1 MNIQQINEGI
11 QITDFLEKLAI
22 LPAYKRGDES
32 WYISPIREP
41 EHRPSFKVNSSI
53 NRWYDHGT
61 GEGGKLIDLALRLY
75 KTTDL
80 SEAIGMINDLFLF
93 SQARTLNP
101 ISSASGT
108 MRMQNENY
116 PDNPKIIIQRVEPL
130 EEPHTLVR
138 YLNQRQ
144 ISLNTASPYCKEV
157 QFRIEDKTYQ
167 AIGFLNR
174 SGGYELRNSWF
185 KGASSPKDITYINN
199 GSDLVC
205 LLEGFMDFLSLLE
218 MSLQPEKTSDFL
230 ILNSLAM
237 LNKSIETL
245 KTHQQIESFLDHDNP
260 GKAALQKL
268 SDSGLKVIDRST
280 LYKNY
285 KDVNEYLVAM
295 RCKKL
300 IQPLVKEPSVRYRRG
315 LGIR

>member
-22 LPAYKRGDES
+22 LPAYKRGNES

-41 EHRPSFKVNSSI
+41 EDRPSFKVKSSI

-75 KTTDL
+75 STSDL
-80 SEAIGMINDLFLF
+80 SEAIRMINDLFLF

-101 ISSASGT
+101 IRSAGDT
-108 MRMQNENY
+108 VQKQNEKFLA
-116 PDNPKIIIQRVEPL
+116 NPKIIIQRVEPL
-130 EEPHTLVR
+130 EESHTLVR

-144 ISLNTASPYCKEV
+144 ISLNTASPYCREV
-157 QFRIEDKTYQ
+157 QFKIEDNIYQ
-167 AIGFLNR
+167 AIGFQNQ

-185 KGASSPKDITYINN
+185 KGASSPKDITYIDN
-199 GSDLVC
+199 GSDSVC

-218 MSLQPEKTSDFL
+218 MSLQPDKTSDFL

-245 KTHQQIESFLDHDNP
+245 QTHHQIHSFLDQDHA
-260 GKAALQKL
+260 GKVAIQKL
-268 SDSGLKVIDRST
+268 SNSGLKVIDRST

-285 KDVNEYLVAM
+285 KDVNEYLVAI
-295 RCKKL
+295 RRQKL
-300 IQPLVKEPSVRYRRG
+300 IEPLVKETSVRYRRG